1 MAAAPLSCPFGFKIV
16 VGHVHG
22 NGSYVGLDRLRM
34 LEGKLIKALTPIRA
48 ELQKGFLNQVV
59 NTLQSRSPSSGNPDN
74 READRLLEQAY
85 KFQPR
90 VGVGRVGACPN

>member
-1 MAAAPLSCPFGFKIV
+1 
-16 VGHVHG
+16 
-22 NGSYVGLDRLRM
+22 M
-34 LEGKLIKALTPIRA
+34 LEGKLIKALTPICA

-59 NTLQSRSPSSGNPDN
+59 NTLRTRPPSSGNPDN
-74 READRLLEQAY
+74 READRLLEQAD